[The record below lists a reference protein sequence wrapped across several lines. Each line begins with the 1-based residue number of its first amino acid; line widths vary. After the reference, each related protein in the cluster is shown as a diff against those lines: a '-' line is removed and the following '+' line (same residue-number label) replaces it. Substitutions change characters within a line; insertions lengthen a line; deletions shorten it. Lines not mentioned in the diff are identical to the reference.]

1 MKIFLNE
8 SQFFTMLCEAA
19 SLDDIYAKY
28 YSGIDRDIFNQII
41 SSDPTWSSERPDKMG
56 KFGKWLLKLYMSKS
70 LIIEDLYKAK
80 EYLSYFVKYNN
91 RIEVKDINKYRSLP
105 ELYNVVK
112 VFMDNPDIATSN
124 SDEVRRIKEGAEK
137 VYEDGEWLIVVP
149 HTKEASCYYGKGTQ
163 WCTAAEQSHNMF
175 DHYNDQGNLYIN
187 IRKSD
192 GEKFQFHF
200 ESDSFMDATDSGIN
214 TPIYST
220 IGFTDNV
227 LNFYNERVG
236 ENGYRKLVETK
247 EEVYA
252 TDSGYMLMLCTN
264 PFIDTY
270 YLWDEYSEEVVA
282 DQLFLPRGGADEITN
297 SISDHDFILLKN
309 KYGYKTMVALT
320 SNGYFEK
327 ISDHYIDVDPL
338 DYVIDG
344 VYMDEPCLVYTID
357 REGYMEIYNFKS
369 GYNLYKI
376 HANKIKGRGVMNY
389 GSVIYFRLSNGTYDL
404 LDYFSGECLSG
415 LRPINELSPFKYDEE
430 DERFI
435 YMYDSEGNLLKI
447 DLDDISYSEEVYDED
462 SYSEEEMY

>member
-80 EYLSYFVKYNN
+80 EYLSYFIKYNN
-91 RIEVKDINKYRSLP
+91 RIDVKDINKYRSLP

-112 VFMDNPDIATSN
+112 VFMDNPDVATSN

-236 ENGYRKLVETK
+236 EKGYRKLVETK

-264 PFIDTY
+264 PFIDFNT
-270 YLWDEYSEEVVA
+270 
-282 DQLFLPRGGADEITN
+282 
-297 SISDHDFILLKN
+297 
-309 KYGYKTMVALT
+309 
-320 SNGYFEK
+320 
-327 ISDHYIDVDPL
+327 
-338 DYVIDG
+338 
-344 VYMDEPCLVYTID
+344 
-357 REGYMEIYNFKS
+357 
-369 GYNLYKI
+369 
-376 HANKIKGRGVMNY
+376 
-389 GSVIYFRLSNGTYDL
+389 
-404 LDYFSGECLSG
+404 
-415 LRPINELSPFKYDEE
+415 
-430 DERFI
+430 
-435 YMYDSEGNLLKI
+435 
-447 DLDDISYSEEVYDED
+447 
-462 SYSEEEMY
+462 

>member
-8 SQFFTMLCEAA
+8 SQFFNLICEAA

-28 YSGIDRDIFNQII
+28 YSGIDQRIFREIVQA
-41 SSDPTWSSERPDKMG
+41 DPTWREDKPDKMG
-56 KFGKWLLKLYMSKS
+56 KFGKWLLKLYINRVLK
-70 LIIEDLYKAK
+70 IEDLYKAT
-80 EYLSYFVKYNN
+80 EYLTYFIKYNN
-91 RIEVKDINKYRSLP
+91 RIEVKDINRYGSLQD
-105 ELYNVVK
+105 LYSVVS
-112 VFMDNPDIATSN
+112 VFMENPEMATSN

-149 HTKEASCYYGKGTQ
+149 HTQEASCYYGKGTQ
-163 WCTAAEQSHNMF
+163 WCTAAEKSNNMF
-175 DHYNDQGNLYIN
+175 NHYNDQGNLYIN

-236 ENGYRKLVETK
+236 EKGYRKLVETK

-264 PFIDTY
+264 PFIDSY

-282 DQLFLPRGGADEITN
+282 DQLLLPRGGADEITN

-320 SNGYFEK
+320 DNGCFEK
-327 ISDHYIDVDPL
+327 ISDNYIDVDPL
-338 DYVIDG
+338 DYAIDG
-344 VYMDEPCLVYTID
+344 VYLDEPCMVYTID
-357 REGYMEIYNFKS
+357 REGYMEIYNFKN

-376 HANKIKGRGVMNY
+376 HANKIKQRGVIDY
-389 GSVIYFRLSNGTYDL
+389 GSVIFFKLSNGTYDL
-404 LDYFSGECLSG
+404 LDYYSGESLSR
-415 LRPINELSPFKYDEE
+415 LRPINELAPFKRYDE
-430 DERFI
+430 DDRFI
-435 YMYDSEGNLLKI
+435 RMYDGDTLIRI
-447 DLDDISYSEEVYDED
+447 DLDDMSYEEIYNEDEY
-462 SYSEEEMY
+462 YSEEEY